1 MSNKALLVGINR
13 YPTAPLMGC
22 VNDVSMQADLLVTKY
37 RFAESSTRLL
47 IDERATRDAILERLQ
62 WLVSDLRAG
71 DRCLFHYSGHGTQVA
86 TRDFQGEVDGLDEA
100 ICPVDFSWT
109 NQVVITDKDF
119 VSIFSKIPDGVR
131 FNWTSDSCHSGDLTR
146 DISSAKIKVPRRIPA
161 PLDVAWRIRTAKKMK
176 LQKPRAFVQDELDVG
191 FVSGCKS
198 TQTSSDTMVGTTNCG
213 AFTYFFCQAMKKSN
227 KKTPLVDVVAKVSK
241 ELKSNGYSQEPQ
253 VEGAR
258 AKKPFLG

>member
-1 MSNKALLVGINR
+1 MSDKALLVGINR
-13 YPTAPLMGC
+13 YPSAPLMGC

-37 RFAESSTRLL
+37 GFDESSIRLL

-100 ICPVDFSWT
+100 ICPVDFTWT
-109 NQVVITDKDF
+109 NQLVIRDKEF
-119 VSIFSKIPDGVR
+119 VEVFGKIQDGVK

-146 DISSAKIKVPRRIPA
+146 DMKVNVPRRIPA
-161 PLDVAWRIRTAKKMK
+161 PLDIAWRIRTAKKLN
-176 LQKPRAFVQDELDVG
+176 LQKPRAFGPEEIDVG

-198 TQTSSDTMVGTTNCG
+198 IQTSSDTIVGTTPCG
-213 AFTYFFCQAMKKSN
+213 AFTFFFCKVMKKSN
-227 KKTPLVDVVAKVSK
+227 KKTPLSDVVAEVAK

-253 VEGAR
+253 VEGSR
-258 AKKPFLG
+258 SKSPFLG